1 MRGVS
6 LCLGE
11 QVLDAAR
18 SQAGKGAVHQLRVSH
33 SCEMQMERHLPPS
46 LPPST
51 AGVGRS
57 QVFSVATNIA
67 VAFSSRHFTEAEQ
80 QFKSQK

>member
-18 SQAGKGAVHQLRVSH
+18 SQAGKGAVHQLCVSH

-46 LPPST
+46 T
-51 AGVGRS
+51 AGEGRS

>member
-18 SQAGKGAVHQLRVSH
+18 SQSGKGAVHQLRVSH

-46 LPPST
+46 LH
-51 AGVGRS
+51 GRGR
-57 QVFSVATNIA
+57 QVSGFLCSYKYCRGLLKQ
-67 VAFSSRHFTEAEQ
+67 AFY
-80 QFKSQK
+80 

>member
-46 LPPST
+46 LPPRQ
-51 AGVGRS
+51 G
-57 QVFSVATNIA
+57 
-67 VAFSSRHFTEAEQ
+67 
-80 QFKSQK
+80 